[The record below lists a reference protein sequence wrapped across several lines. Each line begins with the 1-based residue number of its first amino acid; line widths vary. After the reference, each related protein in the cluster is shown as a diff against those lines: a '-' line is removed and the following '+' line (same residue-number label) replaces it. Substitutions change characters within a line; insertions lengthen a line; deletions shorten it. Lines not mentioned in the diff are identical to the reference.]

1 MKLRAACD
9 RPARG
14 RRRASAP
21 TVLVRLTGLTTALAL
36 TLSLL
41 GLTAPPARAQ
51 SGAGGDDDLPR
62 IRIVPSGGDLFRLAV
77 PRVDGEGELGRA
89 ALDTETRDFD
99 IAGIFHLLDPTSFP
113 AELQSEGLGFSSAL
127 WSQVGAQGV
136 TKMKVTRSGA
146 GVEVEGRLYVLGRGE
161 AAVVSHVYK
170 AADARDAIHQF
181 ANEVIGY
188 FTGQPGIFG
197 SRIAL
202 ALSGKGSHEIAS
214 IDADGSRTLV
224 LTKTGSDCLLPAY
237 SPSGGEVAFTS
248 YLRNNPDL
256 WIVSAGGGRARRVS
270 RQTGLN
276 TGANWSPDG
285 RSIAL
290 TMSYEGNAELYRI
303 SATDG
308 GQQSKLTTNPAID
321 SSPSYSPD
329 GAQIAFVSNRQGSPQ
344 IFVMPSSGGAGA
356 KRVTFQGKYNQT
368 PRWNPRADKPLIA
381 FTGRDEK
388 GVFDVFI
395 LDMRTG
401 KIDRVTQ
408 SKGSNQ
414 DPTWSPDGRLLAY
427 TSSRGGIFVTNPET
441 RHEVQIW
448 RGSASSPSWGPAPAR
463 SH

>member
-1 MKLRAACD
+1 MKLRATCD

-14 RRRASAP
+14 HRGAVTPAAAGLVVA
-21 TVLVRLTGLTTALAL
+21 TVLATAVVSVLCLT
-36 TLSLL
+36 SS
-41 GLTAPPARAQ
+41 PARAQ
-51 SGAGGDDDLPR
+51 TATGSDDDLPR

-77 PRVDGEGELGRA
+77 PRVEGEGEPGRA

-136 TKMKVTRSGA
+136 TKMKVTRTGA
-146 GVEVEGRLYVLGRGE
+146 GAEVEGRLYVLGRGE
-161 AAVVSHVYK
+161 APVVSHVYK
-170 AADARDAIHQF
+170 AADARDAVHQF

-197 SRIAL
+197 SRIVL
-202 ALSGKGSHEIAS
+202 ALSGKASHEIAS

-237 SPSGGEVAFTS
+237 SPNGGEVAFTS

-270 RQTGLN
+270 RQSGLN

-303 SATDG
+303 SAADG

-321 SSPSYSPD
+321 SSPSYSAD
-329 GAQIAFVSNRQGSPQ
+329 GSQIAFVSNRQGSPQ

-388 GVFDVFI
+388 GVFDIFI

-427 TSSRGGIFVTNPET
+427 TSTRGGIFVTNPET

-448 RGSASSPSWGPAPAR
+448 RGAASSPSWGPAPTKSR
-463 SH
+463 